1 MRGIRTM
8 VVAGACALSLIAGC
22 GDDGGG
28 AIADAAAT
36 IDAPVVPD
44 ARPDATP
51 VPDATPPIDAREP
64 ALGCLGDPIPTTGIA
79 DPLTITGNA
88 YNPGILTP
96 DTPINGATIEG
107 FDRGD
112 EITAIVTT
120 TSDASGDFTASLT
133 TNGEPVDS
141 YLRSTAASYWTTYL
155 YPPTPV
161 FMNLTGVTVV
171 MVTDA
176 QFSTLTS
183 FVPVTQDQDLG
194 WVSMVVL
201 DCEGQPIRG
210 ATVTSTPA
218 AGDTAYSGNGG
229 IPSLTEPAT
238 RADGV
243 AMLFNVPVGDL
254 ELSATVSGMTLRT
267 HTVVVSPVSADKMI
281 TTAIV
286 P

>member
-1 MRGIRTM
+1 M
-8 VVAGACALSLIAGC
+8 VVAGACALSLFAGC

-28 AIADAAAT
+28 AVADAAAS

-44 ARPDATP
+44 AQPDATP

-64 ALGCLGDPIPTTGIA
+64 ALGCLGDPIPTTGVA

-88 YNPGILTP
+88 YNPGIPGFTT
-96 DTPINGATIEG
+96 DTPIDGATIEG
-107 FDRGD
+107 FNRGD
-112 EITAIVTT
+112 ETSAIVTT
-120 TSDASGDFTASLT
+120 TSAANGDFTATLT
-133 TNGEPVDS
+133 TNGAPVDS
-141 YLRSTAASYWTTYL
+141 YLRSTAATYWTTYL

-161 FMNLTGVTVV
+161 FMNLTGVAVV
-171 MVTDA
+171 MVTDD
-176 QFSTLTS
+176 QFSALTS

-194 WVSMVVL
+194 WVSLLVL
-201 DCEGQPIRG
+201 DCDGQPIRG

-218 AGDTAYSGNGG
+218 ADDTAYTGNGG

-254 ELSATVSGMTLRT
+254 ELSATINGMTLRT
-267 HTVVVSPVSADKMI
+267 HTVVVSAVSMQKMI